1 MNLLEEQDAALLQM
15 TATIADHRGANQPRN
30 AQLPVGTEL
39 GVRSRVLLDPDEKS
53 GNSES

>member
-39 GVRSRVLLDPDEKS
+39 VVRSRVLLDPDEKS